1 MRRAFFSF
9 VDLRSLEIRM
19 SRSLL
24 NAVPGHWRGGCVA
37 VVMAAVLAA
46 FAAGAAPATE
56 PEAVPQR
63 TIQRLLLTNATQAG
77 KRIVA
82 VGDQGYVI
90 YSDDNG
96 EHWLRGVTPRAV
108 LLTAVRFVD
117 DMHGW
122 AVGHDGV
129 ILATTD
135 GGAHWSEQRFQPD
148 DEKPLLGIWFKD
160 LNSGI
165 AVGAYGLYLE
175 TADGGKTW
183 AERAIIDED
192 KHLNAITAFGEQEL
206 AIAAEAGGLLI
217 STDGGQTWRAATVP
231 YAGSYFGVLA
241 LPDHALLAFGL
252 RGKIFRSEDAGETW
266 QAVLGAGELTLLGG
280 AIVGQRV
287 VLAGS
292 AGSVEVS
299 TDGGRSFSA
308 VNVGIASAFS
318 SAVITDAQHALLFG
332 ERGVAKIEVPAA
344 GDAR

>member
-24 NAVPGHWRGGCVA
+24 NAVPSNWRCGCIA
-37 VVMAAVLAA
+37 VVMAAVLS
-46 FAAGAAPATE
+46 GSVVNAAPPAAPE
-56 PEAVPQR
+56 PVSQR
-63 TIQRLLLTNATQAG
+63 TIQRLLLTNATQVG

-90 YSDDNG
+90 YSDDSG
-96 EHWLRGVTPRAV
+96 EHWLRGVTPRTV

-117 DMHGW
+117 DTHGW

-135 GGAHWSEQRFQPD
+135 GGKHWSEQRFQPD
-148 DEKPLLGIWFKD
+148 DEKPLLDIWFKD
-160 LNSGI
+160 LNTGI

-183 AERAIIDED
+183 TERTIIDED

-217 STDGGQTWRAATVP
+217 STDSGQNWHAATVP

-266 QAVLGAGELTLLGG
+266 QAVSGAGELTLLGG
-280 AIVGQRV
+280 AIVGQRI

-299 TDGGRSFSA
+299 TDGGRSFA
-308 VNVGIASAFS
+308 VVNAGIASAFS
-318 SAVITDAQHALLFG
+318 SAVITDTQHALLFG